1 MTAKIITWNVNG
13 LRSILSKNFDA
24 FVQKYKPDVLCL
36 QETKVYGEV
45 CPEISGFDYKYFN
58 HCEVKKGYS
67 GTAIL
72 SNKEPKNIR
81 LLDVDPQ
88 HPEGRII
95 IAEFED
101 FYLVNTYVPNAQSEL
116 QRLPYRVQVWDA
128 NFRKLLVDL
137 QREKSV
143 LWCGDLNVAHRP
155 IDLEN
160 PETHHFHA
168 GFTDQERQSFSQTLD
183 CDLVD
188 VFRSLHPDVPKQY
201 SWWSY
206 RMKARERNVGWRID
220 YFVASKDLLPC
231 VNSCEILSG
240 VMGSDHAPVQL
251 VLEKML

>member
-1 MTAKIITWNVNG
+1 MTTKIISWNVNG
-13 LRSILSKNFDA
+13 LRSILGKNFNQ
-24 FVQKYKPDVLCL
+24 FVEEHQPDILCL
-36 QETKVYGEV
+36 QETKVYGNV
-45 CPEISGFDYKYFN
+45 CPEISGFTHKYFN

-72 SNKEPKNIR
+72 MNKEPIQVR
-81 LLDVDPQ
+81 LLDVDPK

-95 IAEFED
+95 VAEFET

-116 QRLPYRVQVWDA
+116 QRLPYRVGIWDA

-137 QREKSV
+137 QTKKPI
-143 LWCGDLNVAHRP
+143 LWCGDLNVAHCP

-168 GFTDQERQSFSQTLD
+168 GFTDQERQSFTQTLD
-183 CDLVD
+183 CGLVD
-188 VFRSLHPDVPKQY
+188 IFRDLHPDLPKQY

-206 RMKARERNVGWRID
+206 RARARERNVGWRID
-220 YFVASKDLLPC
+220 YFVASKSLMPRVD
-231 VNSCEILSG
+231 SCEILAD

-251 VLEKML
+251 IMQGML

>member
-1 MTAKIITWNVNG
+1 MVTKIITWNVNG

-24 FVQKYKPDVLCL
+24 FVEAYQPDILCL
-36 QETKVYGEV
+36 QETKVYGDV
-45 CPEISGFDYKYFN
+45 CPELSGFAHKYFN

-72 SNKEPKNIR
+72 THKEPLQVR
-81 LLDVDPQ
+81 LLDVDPK

-95 IAEFED
+95 VAEFET

-116 QRLPYRVQVWDA
+116 QRLPYRIDVWDA
-128 NFRKLLVDL
+128 SFRKLLVDL
-137 QREKSV
+137 QAKKPV
-143 LWCGDLNVAHRP
+143 LWCGDLNVAHCP

-168 GFTDQERQSFSQTLD
+168 GFTDQERQSFSQTLN
-183 CDLVD
+183 CNLVD
-188 VFRSLHPDVPKQY
+188 VFRELHPNVSKQY

-206 RMKARERNVGWRID
+206 RAKARERNVGWRID
-220 YFVASKDLLPC
+220 YFVASKSLMPRI
-231 VNSCEILSG
+231 NSCKILAD

-251 VLEKML
+251 ILQGTL